1 MTNRGMCLLYKAYSF
16 LAYAMPMV
24 ILFIINLDAYKTDGS
39 IFGFWGFVI
48 LAFVFIAFK
57 STFINLI
64 KNRTLMTVSGLFL
77 IFSIMMHYLAQEM
90 ILISTMSFAGAI
102 MQSFFEGVADVYE
115 NYSFVTV
122 DGVKRR
128 NRKKAIPQALAWSE
142 AYGFVGGYDE

>member
-16 LAYAMPMV
+16 VAYALPMML
-24 ILFIINLDAYKTDGS
+24 LFIVNVDAYRTDGS

-48 LAFVFIAFK
+48 LAFIFIAFK

-64 KNRTLMTVSGLFL
+64 KNRTLMTVSGLLL

-90 ILISTMSFAGAI
+90 ILISTMSFAGAA

-115 NYSFVTV
+115 NHSFVTV
-122 DGVKRR
+122 DGIKKR
-128 NRKKAIPQALAWSE
+128 NRKKALPQSEAWAE
-142 AYGFVGGYDE
+142 AYGFVGGADE